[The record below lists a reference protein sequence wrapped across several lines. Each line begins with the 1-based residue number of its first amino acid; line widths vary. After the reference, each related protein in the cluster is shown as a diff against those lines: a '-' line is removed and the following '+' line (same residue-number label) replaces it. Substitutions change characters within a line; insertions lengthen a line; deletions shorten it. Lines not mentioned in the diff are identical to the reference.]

1 VLSNNDQRI
10 AVSDWSKTMW
20 LPAKQ

>member
-10 AVSDWSKTMW
+10 AVSDWSTTMW